1 MTFSEIEQEVKQGK
15 TAKLPNYNGYF
26 KWDFALNKMYMQN
39 GDYKKYNFEDE
50 KLRTDFYY
58 II

>member
-26 KWDFALNKMYMQN
+26 KWIL
-39 GDYKKYNFEDE
+39 
-50 KLRTDFYY
+50 L
-58 II
+58 

>member
-1 MTFSEIEQEVKQGK
+1 M
-15 TAKLPNYNGYF
+15 
-26 KWDFALNKMYMQN
+26 DFALNKMYMQN
-39 GDYKKYNFEDE
+39 VDYKKYNFEDE